1 MKRLAALLFS
11 SSLVASSQAA
21 VITQWNFDASSTT
34 PSTGSGTATLIGTTA
49 TFATGVSGQAW
60 NTSGFAAQSTGSGT
74 RGVQFL
80 ASTAGYENIT
90 VSFNHRASGTASRW
104 ANVEYTVDGGVNW
117 ILAGSNGGG
126 LSPHDTFYEFTFDL
140 SSLGIVD
147 DDAEF
152 GIRIV
157 SVFAPVDFD
166 QNATLADFAAG
177 AAYQRANA
185 QSGFAPGSGTGTGD
199 YGAGGTWRFDN
210 VTISGTAIVPEPAS
224 AMLGSLGMLCLLRRR
239 R

>member
-1 MKRLAALLFS
+1 MKRLAAVLFCL
-11 SSLVASSQAA
+11 SLVASTQAA

-34 PSTGSGTATLIGTTA
+34 PSTGAGSATLIGTTA

-104 ANVEYTVDGGVNW
+104 ANVEYTVDGGANW
-117 ILAGSNGGG
+117 TLAGSNGGE

-157 SVFAPVDFD
+157 SIFAPVGFD
-166 QNATLADFAAG
+166 QNATLADFAADT
-177 AAYQRANA
+177 AYQRANA

-199 YGAGGTWRFDN
+199 YGTGGTWRFDN

-224 AMLGSLGMLCLLRRR
+224 ALLGSLGMLCLLRRR